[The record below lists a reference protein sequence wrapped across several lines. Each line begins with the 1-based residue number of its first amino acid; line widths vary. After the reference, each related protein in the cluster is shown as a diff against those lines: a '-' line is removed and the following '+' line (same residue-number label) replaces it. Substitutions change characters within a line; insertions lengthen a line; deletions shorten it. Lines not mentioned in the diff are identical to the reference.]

1 MYIIRRVARTLPGKA
16 WEVAN
21 YLTKITSAY
30 EEAGR
35 NPAQVYIGGQGV
47 PGTSNVVYAEWM
59 QESIE
64 PTNMETVPDIV
75 RTLNGEMQQLL
86 SEYPIEFYELVTPEK
101 LRSRGLSSVSY
112 THLTLPTNR
121 EV

>member
-47 PGTSNVVYAEWM
+47 TGTSNVVYAEWM

-101 LRSRGLSSVSY
+101 LRSRGLS
-112 THLTLPTNR
+112 
-121 EV
+121 

>member
-101 LRSRGLSSVSY
+101 LWSRGLS
-112 THLTLPTNR
+112 
-121 EV
+121 